1 MAAGDFVREMQQTLL
16 TQHERD
22 DPAARTSSTKVLE
35 AEVAKNWDAL
45 VAWIEEKL
53 AEINKGFTEPLLL
66 YWKPTNEAFN
76 ITNKAAKLSVTVR
89 TEASGNVVYNG
100 TAASG
105 IFRAQIAGDE
115 SAYSWE
121 RTMSTP
127 SMRVTFGTVGVNVT
141 LDEIGELIIRSVVT
155 P

>member
-53 AEINKGFTEPLLL
+53 AEINKGLTGVHPWTETQL
-66 YWKPTNEAFN
+66 
-76 ITNKAAKLSVTVR
+76 
-89 TEASGNVVYNG
+89 
-100 TAASG
+100 
-105 IFRAQIAGDE
+105 
-115 SAYSWE
+115 
-121 RTMSTP
+121 
-127 SMRVTFGTVGVNVT
+127 
-141 LDEIGELIIRSVVT
+141 
-155 P
+155 